1 MPRKKATEASPE
13 PSPVTAEKPKRRKD
27 TSPEPLAE
35 PAKPARSRAKKAA
48 EPEPAPVR
56 SRKAASKKAE
66 PQPEPTAV
74 EAKPRRVAKPKTEL
88 TAEPAP
94 PLAKR
99 AGKSKTPES
108 EAPSASDP
116 KPERPAAKRGG
127 KRKPS
132 DPEPAATE
140 AKPRRASKRAAPAVD
155 EVVEDLPVPI
165 WRPRSKTAT
174 TETSAEPAAKLAPRR
189 SRGKKSEAEPPITAA
204 AALLVDTPA
213 PDEGEERKR
222 RRRRRRKGSGEPIET
237 SSAGS
242 SQEEIPVRFRS
253 AKQRPDAEPPTPNGS
268 KPAEPARP
276 VRRVIPTPI
285 DAPQIVLRDGIPT
298 LVRDHRV
305 FPPIFFFGSSP
316 DERRA
321 ETVQE
326 EIRLAS
332 ARGVHLFV
340 HLIEFVVDEQ
350 TVDEAVAFAGYLLK
364 KTVEIDPEAQVL
376 FRIVF
381 AAPPGWE
388 RRFPKAKYV
397 PEAGGL
403 AEPSVCDD
411 AFWEVAE
418 TCLRDFVTKMRRID
432 IGGHVMGLHLERGEW
447 FFADGWGYDTSV
459 AAFEKFREWVR
470 LRYRDDVVSL
480 RAAWFDGQVHFQTVS
495 VPDFGQEARAG
506 EEFVRTGRKARRWV
520 DYHLFLSDATVERI
534 GKLAFA
540 VKEASEG
547 YFLVGCSYGYTFEW
561 SHPASG
567 HLSLGK
573 LLRTPEIDLV
583 AGPPSYRNREPGGSA
598 PFPCP
603 IDSCALNGKLYV
615 SEEDFKTPFSGRT
628 EPDDFNPV
636 IRNPQALESVHWRGA
651 GAAVAHLSGVCWM
664 DLWGNG
670 WLNSPGIWNRASQI
684 RDLLITRMA
693 APPGEPDVAVF
704 IDERSLA
711 YLVDQKAFRL
721 LVQDVREAVLRSGL
735 SVGFYLLS
743 DLAHR
748 ERFPESKLY
757 VFMNAWDIRPEVRG
771 AIKNRLQ
778 RDGKVLFWLYAA
790 GLFDGGRESLER
802 VREVTGIALK
812 PQPFAS
818 KPGTTLLNRRHPLGE
833 ALPEELLSGGGTLE
847 PSYFAIPEDGLV
859 LGEYS
864 QTGLPSFVVREFR
877 PEGGET
883 GWKSVFLGEPI
894 VTPALFRA
902 LGQMA
907 GAHVWN
913 YQGDVVHVRPPFLTI
928 HCAGG
933 GPRTLTLPDKW
944 SAYDL
949 LGGDW
954 AMVDATHLTFSAN
967 DGSTTTFLVG
977 PRSEIEALLSLD
989 PQTLLTI
996 DEIDPRVEN
1005 TLKLDT
1011 LNFDVPIMKLDEW
1024 MEESWSEELA
1034 EDLLIK
1040 PSMLEIEQPDEDEVV
1055 PARSGSSRRRRGGR
1069 RRGGEEPDASRREG
1083 ADRSNANEPFDDLGM
1098 NVVFRKRG

>member
-1 MPRKKATEASPE
+1 
-13 PSPVTAEKPKRRKD
+13 
-27 TSPEPLAE
+27 
-35 PAKPARSRAKKAA
+35 
-48 EPEPAPVR
+48 
-56 SRKAASKKAE
+56 
-66 PQPEPTAV
+66 
-74 EAKPRRVAKPKTEL
+74 
-88 TAEPAP
+88 
-94 PLAKR
+94 
-99 AGKSKTPES
+99 
-108 EAPSASDP
+108 
-116 KPERPAAKRGG
+116 
-127 KRKPS
+127 
-132 DPEPAATE
+132 
-140 AKPRRASKRAAPAVD
+140 
-155 EVVEDLPVPI
+155 
-165 WRPRSKTAT
+165 
-174 TETSAEPAAKLAPRR
+174 
-189 SRGKKSEAEPPITAA
+189 
-204 AALLVDTPA
+204 
-213 PDEGEERKR
+213 
-222 RRRRRRKGSGEPIET
+222 
-237 SSAGS
+237 
-242 SQEEIPVRFRS
+242 
-253 AKQRPDAEPPTPNGS
+253 
-268 KPAEPARP
+268 
-276 VRRVIPTPI
+276 
-285 DAPQIVLRDGIPT
+285 
-298 LVRDHRV
+298 
-305 FPPIFFFGSSP
+305 
-316 DERRA
+316 
-321 ETVQE
+321 
-326 EIRLAS
+326 
-332 ARGVHLFV
+332 
-340 HLIEFVVDEQ
+340 
-350 TVDEAVAFAGYLLK
+350 
-364 KTVEIDPEAQVL
+364 
-376 FRIVF
+376 
-381 AAPPGWE
+381 
-388 RRFPKAKYV
+388 
-397 PEAGGL
+397 
-403 AEPSVCDD
+403 
-411 AFWEVAE
+411 
-418 TCLRDFVTKMRRID
+418 
-432 IGGHVMGLHLERGEW
+432 MGLHLERGEW

-547 YFLVGCSYGYTFEW
+547 YYLVGCSYGYTFEW